1 MGQLPDEKLQKGGSV
16 VLLELVPWKRA
27 VVEGGLELLAQRLG
41 WMHSHTQE
49 ARYTAVSSLTPQN
62 ERHHHQP

>member
-16 VLLELVPWKRA
+16 VLLELVPWKHA

-41 WMHSHTQE
+41 WMQSHTQG
-49 ARYTAVSSLTPQN
+49 SSLQRSFVSNHPK
-62 ERHHHQP
+62 